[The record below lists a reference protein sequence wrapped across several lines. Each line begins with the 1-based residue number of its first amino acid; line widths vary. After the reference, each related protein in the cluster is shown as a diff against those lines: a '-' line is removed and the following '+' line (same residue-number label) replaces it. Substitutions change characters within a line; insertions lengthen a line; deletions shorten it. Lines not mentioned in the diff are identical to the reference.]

1 MGGKGKRLQ
10 ISAVQVVAGAGAAA
24 TAAFVS
30 SVSGVAGTIIGA
42 AFFSAAFT
50 VLFALYEH
58 SIRRARDRI
67 ADTTRPTQLIPMVAP
82 VTVNVG
88 DSAVPTDEELAAQ
101 ADDAGASGAEGSEP
115 DSEVETT
122 VELDAASMD
131 ALGLEGHD
139 GYHWRRIALVALAIF
154 GAAMAFVTTF
164 ELVTG
169 RPLASLFGRDM
180 TGTTIVRIFKPQPHP
195 TITQIITPTPSDTSS
210 TSPVPTNTPTPT
222 NTPSPTSTPTSTPT
236 PTPTHTPP
244 PTPTPTS
251 TGTASPTPSSSAPH

>member
-1 MGGKGKRLQ
+1 MGGKGRRLQ

-50 VLFALYEH
+50 VLFAIYEH

-67 ADTTRPTQLIPMVAP
+67 ADTSRPTQLIPVVP
-82 VTVNVG
+82 VTVAVS
-88 DSAVPTDEELAAQ
+88 DSAVPTDEELAELAS
-101 ADDAGASGAEGSEP
+101 DAAGPTPG
-115 DSEVETT
+115 DSEAETT
-122 VELDAASMD
+122 LEMDAASVD
-131 ALGLEGHD
+131 ALGLEGRD

-154 GAAMAFVTTF
+154 GAAMVFVTTF

-180 TGTTIVRIFKPQPHP
+180 SGTTIVRIFKPQPRP
-195 TITQIITPTPSDTSS
+195 TITQIITPTPTGS
-210 TSPVPTNTPTPT
+210 TPV
-222 NTPSPTSTPTSTPT
+222 TPSGTPT
-236 PTPTHTPP
+236 PTPTQTPTGT
-244 PTPTPTS
+244 PTPTPTP
-251 TGTASPTPSSSAPH
+251 TKTPTPTPTPTPTKTPTPTPSSTP

>member
-67 ADTTRPTQLIPMVAP
+67 ADTTRPTQLIPVVAP
-82 VTVNVG
+82 VTVSAG

-101 ADDAGASGAEGSEP
+101 ADDADATGADGSEP
-115 DSEVETT
+115 DSEAETT
-122 VELDAASMD
+122 AELDTASTD

-154 GAAMAFVTTF
+154 GAAMVFVTTF

-180 TGTTIVRIFKPQPHP
+180 SGTTIVRIFKPQPHP
-195 TITQIITPTPSDTSS
+195 TVTQIITPTPSDTSS
-210 TSPVPTNTPTPT
+210 TLPTPT
-222 NTPSPTSTPTSTPT
+222 NSPTPTKSPTPTNTPTSTPT
-236 PTPTHTPP
+236 PTKTPT

-251 TGTASPTPSSSAPH
+251 TGTASPSPSSSAPR